1 MWIAPE
7 RRGGAGQWIV
17 PVLTIAVGVGLAVT
31 VGRRGHLTTG
41 LIALAVLTG
50 YALHLAARRGEGV
63 LAISDGQRGR
73 GNLRAVAMTGDVLI
87 AAIVCG
93 VIVQVLRGA
102 SLGPLGWLAAVAGV
116 TYTISAL
123 IAGEAT

>member
-7 RRGGAGQWIV
+7 RRGGAGHWIV
-17 PVLTIAVGVGLAVT
+17 PALAIAIGVGLAVT
-31 VGRRGHLTTG
+31 VGRRGHVTTG
-41 LIALAVLTG
+41 LIALAVLAA
-50 YALHLAARRGEGV
+50 YALHLASRKGEAG
-63 LAISDGQRGR
+63 LAVSEGQRGS
-73 GNLRAVAMTGDVLI
+73 GHLRAVAMTGDVLI

-116 TYTISAL
+116 TYTLSAL
-123 IAGEAT
+123 IAGEGM